1 MEKSAKVTAIIAI
14 IICIVSLSWS
24 VYFHNLF
31 QREGKTRAE
40 IDTRL
45 KEAKS
50 ELGNLV
56 ERNTQLAM
64 DLKEA
69 KDIERRL
76 VEEKEKA
83 AEELAKA
90 KVRIARLEGNMSGS
104 FTEIVA
110 IDKAPTRLEKVSSSE
125 EDIEAELQKIRSEKQ
140 RLQLV
145 LQERTGT
152 TSGTTETG
160 TSASSG
166 FSGRVL
172 VVNEKYDFVVI
183 DIGED
188 HGMETGSV
196 LILHRGTRFLGKV
209 TVEKVYARMSAAT
222 LLLDWLQDEPK
233 VGDGARMF

>member
-1 MEKSAKVTAIIAI
+1 MEKSAKITAIIAI

-24 VYFHNLF
+24 VYFHHLF
-31 QREGKTRAE
+31 QREGKTRVE

-56 ERNTQLAM
+56 ERNTQLSM
-64 DLKEA
+64 ELREA
-69 KDIERRL
+69 KDIERQL

-90 KVRIARLEGNMSGS
+90 KMRIARLEGDISGS
-104 FTEIVA
+104 STEIASVE
-110 IDKAPTRLEKVSSSE
+110 KASTRLEKVSSSE
-125 EDIEAELQKIRSEKQ
+125 EDIAMELQKIRSEKQ

-145 LQERTGT
+145 LQERAGT
-152 TSGTTETG
+152 DSGSAEAG
-160 TSASSG
+160 TSVSTG

-172 VVNEKYDFVVI
+172 VVNEKYDFVVV

-196 LILHRGTRFLGKV
+196 LILHRGTKFLGKV